1 MELLEKADVS
11 SLDIW
16 TLLEMILSINKKIQV
31 S

>member
-16 TLLEMILSINKKIQV
+16 TLLEMILSISK
-31 S
+31 